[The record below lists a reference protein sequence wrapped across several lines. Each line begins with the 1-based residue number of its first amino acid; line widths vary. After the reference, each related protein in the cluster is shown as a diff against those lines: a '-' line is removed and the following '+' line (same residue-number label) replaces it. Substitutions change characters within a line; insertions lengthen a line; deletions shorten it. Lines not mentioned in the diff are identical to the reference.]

1 MSFALI
7 MAGFGLAVLGSIVGY
22 FCRSITRQG
31 LVFRCPIWVGMIVT
45 EIALVTLGILLY
57 PMLLSV
63 PVQAAVICLILGY
76 PVGYSMADP
85 GDNVSVDLID
95 EYNNSEA
102 GMIFYYYHNGGRY
115 MMPQTFMGCLL
126 SLMGA
131 RWPLTMDLQF
141 ARRTRSHSTSNRFWS
156 VSVNA
161 YVAQSHLMSEGTA
174 PLFRYWTKRKIL
186 DDGTIVE
193 IPKYLFYPRIED
205 HEIYFAESAVEDP
218 NTFMVKTD
226 TYHEALAMAV
236 KEKGR
241 STRVTVEA
249 NNAAYGTAAKVLQ
262 EMFSLN
268 VDGPEYVDNIRE
280 RMKAIRNRRGGE
292 DDGDAV
298 PTDRAEDDAVSE

>member
-1 MSFALI
+1 MTFTLI

-45 EIALVTLGILLY
+45 EIALVTLGILFY
-57 PMLLSV
+57 PILLSV

-85 GDNVSVDLID
+85 GDNVSIDLID

-115 MMPQTFMGCLL
+115 MMPQTFMGCVL
-126 SLMGA
+126 SLLGA

-161 YVAQSHLMSEGTA
+161 YVAQSHLVGEGTA
-174 PLFRYWTKRKIL
+174 PLFKYWTKRRML

-193 IPKYLFYPRIED
+193 MPRYLFNPRIEI
-205 HEIYFAESAVEDP
+205 HEIYFAESAIEDP
-218 NTFMVKTD
+218 NTFLVKTD
-226 TYHEALAMAV
+226 TYHEALALAV
-236 KEKGR
+236 KEKGK
-241 STRVTVEA
+241 STRVEIEA
-249 NNAAYGTAAKVLQ
+249 NSAAYTSAAKILQ
-262 EMFSLN
+262 EMFTLD
-268 VDGPEYVDNIRE
+268 VDGPQYRDNLKKKLEEI
-280 RMKAIRNRRGGE
+280 KKRRGGE
-292 DDGDAV
+292 RDENAV
-298 PTDRAEDDAVSE
+298 SANSTEDDIISG